1 LVFVEQYITLDDIMD
16 LMGSDALQSEDAM
29 RRMWGDSIK
38 AVKCQHARITYDDF
52 LLLMKGQSKEVPG
65 GPGRLSPSPAGAID
79 LGASASSLVHGRGSG
94 GKLSMVP
101 EAGASLDEE
110 SPPNI
115 VGATSFEREP
125 LTISTA
131 DNSGSSSGPLM
142 MESGDSK
149 CIGLTVPV
157 FMGDVMTP
165 TVAMGESPVPALPQL
180 AKRSGSMS
188 APSTPS
194 DHKRILQM
202 EDELDAQRYAMGD
215 APLSMDEGDDI
226 PSSGP
231 GVPGS
236 AASLT
241 PPLTPERGIAD
252 YCTPLSGRRTIEFI
266 KGDKSSELLL
276 PGFPPKPLSPYE
288 RRRSQSLDETKE
300 REAQEQELKDLSLKQ
315 KSPTVIKEEVEGEDE
330 DEDQKSTDLNMV
342 ADVVRDMLVPEADHI
357 HNSNAA
363 AKEIEAVVKDRTKS
377 NLVVNRKLY
386 RAHRQ
391 MRLAVL
397 EASKRFEEQ
406 QTQYARDVILAQREK
421 EGQQLAVG
429 GGGVGAGLVM
439 RHGHKKQVSS
449 EAIRHLLAET
459 RQQEQA
465 LVEKANRRGGR
476 GRRSRKKTISDM
488 SGMLSSMGQDEMGII
503 SQQAAE
509 TSAENAPTFIGNG
522 DEGNPPLTK
531 LAHTQSADP
540 ALLRNAYPPKPKK
553 TALNTS
559 TMVPPPTV
567 QEEEEGIPSVSDH
580 PPGTEGHL
588 RAATVPGEFRKTT
601 DPFGSHGRYN
611 RHMAS
616 ALDKEGDL

>member
-1 LVFVEQYITLDDIMD
+1 MD

-38 AVKCQHARITYDDF
+38 AVKCQQ
-52 LLLMKGQSKEVPG
+52 GQSKEVPG
-65 GPGRLSPSPAGAID
+65 GPGCSPSPAGMD
-79 LGASASSLVHGRGSG
+79 LGASISSLVHGHGSG

-101 EAGASLDEE
+101 ETGLSLDEDDT
-110 SPPNI
+110 PPTI
-115 VGATSFEREP
+115 AAATSLEREAQ
-125 LTISTA
+125 TA
-131 DNSGSSSGPLM
+131 PPDNDSGGPLM
-142 MESGDSK
+142 METDSDSN
-149 CIGLTVPV
+149 GLAVTVDMSNV
-157 FMGDVMTP
+157 VNRKNATGETP
-165 TVAMGESPVPALPQL
+165 AVLPLL
-180 AKRSGSMS
+180 AKRSGSLS

-194 DHKRILQM
+194 DHKRILEM
-202 EDELDAQRYAMGD
+202 EEELDAERLALGD
-215 APLSMDEGDDI
+215 TPLSMDEDDDI
-226 PSSGP
+226 PSAGP

-252 YCTPLSGRRTIEFI
+252 YCTPLSGRRTIEFL
-266 KGDKSSELLL
+266 KGDKSEGLLL

-315 KSPTVIKEEVEGEDE
+315 KSPTAIKEEVEGEDE
-330 DEDQKSTDLNMV
+330 DEDQKSTDLNIV
-342 ADVVRDMLVPEADHI
+342 ADVVRDMLLPEADHV

-406 QTQYARDVILAQREK
+406 QTQYARDMILAQREK

-429 GGGVGAGLVM
+429 GGVGAGLVM
-439 RHGHKKQVSS
+439 RHGHNKQVSS
-449 EAIRHLLAET
+449 EQIRQMLAET

-503 SQQAAE
+503 SQQAAA
-509 TSAENAPTFIGNG
+509 TSSAENVLTSVGCV
-522 DEGNPPLTK
+522 DEANPPLTQLK
-531 LAHTQSADP
+531 HAQTADP
-540 ALLRNAYPPKPKK
+540 ALLRNAYPPIK
-553 TALNTS
+553 TALKTS
-559 TMVPPPTV
+559 TMAQPPIVP
-567 QEEEEGIPSVSDH
+567 EEEVPAVPEHPPQP

-601 DPFGSHGRYN
+601 DPFGSHGRYG
-611 RHMAS
+611 HVAS
-616 ALDKEGDL
+616 AWDKESDL

>member
-1 LVFVEQYITLDDIMD
+1 MD

-38 AVKCQHARITYDDF
+38 AVRCQHARITYDDF
-52 LLLMKGQSKEVPG
+52 LLLMKGQSKET
-65 GPGRLSPSPAGAID
+65 PGRSSSPAGAID
-79 LGASASSLVHGRGSG
+79 LGASISSLVHGHGSG

-101 EAGASLDEE
+101 EAGVSLDEE

-125 LTISTA
+125 LMITNA
-131 DNSGSSSGPLM
+131 DNSCSSGPLM
-142 MESGDSK
+142 SVAN
-149 CIGLTVPV
+149 GLTLPV
-157 FMGDVMTP
+157 YIGDVTSP
-165 TVAMGESPVPALPQL
+165 NVASGESPVPALPQL

-194 DHKRILQM
+194 DHKRIFQM
-202 EDELDAQRYAMGD
+202 EDKLDAQRFAMGD
-215 APLSMDEGDDI
+215 APLSMDEDDDI

-252 YCTPLSGRRTIEFI
+252 YCTPLSGRRTIEYF

-276 PGFPPKPLSPYE
+276 PGFPPPKPLSPYE

-300 REAQEQELKDLSLKQ
+300 KEAQEQELKDLSLKQ
-315 KSPTVIKEEVEGEDE
+315 KSPTVITEEVEDE
-330 DEDQKSTDLNMV
+330 EEDQKSTDLNMV
-342 ADVVRDMLVPEADHI
+342 ADVVRDMIVPEGDHV
-357 HNSNAA
+357 HNSNTT

-421 EGQQLAVG
+421 EGQQLGIG
-429 GGGVGAGLVM
+429 GGVVGAGLVM

-449 EAIRHLLAET
+449 EAIRQMLAET

-509 TSAENAPTFIGNG
+509 ASAENELTLSDKGVEA
-522 DEGNPPLTK
+522 NPPLTT
-531 LAHTQSADP
+531 LAHAQSADP
-540 ALLRNAYPPKPKK
+540 TLLRNAYPPRPKK
-553 TALNTS
+553 AAVNTG
-559 TMVPPPTV
+559 TMAPPTV
-567 QEEEEGIPSVSDH
+567 PEGEEGMPSLSDH

-588 RAATVPGEFRKTT
+588 RGATVPGEFRKTT

-611 RHMAS
+611 RHVVS
-616 ALDKEGDL
+616 ALDKESDA